1 MNADIRIENNKLVY
15 GLEECFCAP
24 DGTEPGRKPCHK
36 CNGTA
41 RTKGG
46 KGKGA
51 CRHCLNG
58 TEVDTTQRV
67 PCAWGCKGTHYIPA
81 TRCSYMPDAIFQSL
95 TFKVYRSERP
105 QTINERLLGSGMV
118 YSCTDYGD
126 HKQMTDDELIAKV
139 KQTTSVQATKISD
152 KDDNVAE
159 HIGIFTNQY
168 GYSVIP
174 VFNK

>member
-1 MNADIRIENNKLVY
+1 MRMGLQGYALHSRDSLLLHAGRNLPVADVQ
-15 GLEECFCAP
+15 G
-24 DGTEPGRKPCHK
+24 
-36 CNGTA
+36 
-41 RTKGG
+41 
-46 KGKGA
+46 
-51 CRHCLNG
+51 
-58 TEVDTTQRV
+58 V
-67 PCAWGCKGTHYIPA
+67 
-81 TRCSYMPDAIFQSL
+81 
-95 TFKVYRSERP
+95 RSERP